1 MGIGT
6 AKSGKIEYSDQCRF
20 LEDERVYLTKL
31 YGHGEPVDN
40 NAFLVLD
47 ISKLKPA
54 ILKVEVQTD
63 AAAAASAK
71 A

>member
-6 AKSGKIEYSDQCRF
+6 AKSGKIEYSDQYHF

-31 YGHGEPVDN
+31 YGHGEPLDN

-47 ISKLKPA
+47 ITNLKPA
-54 ILKVEVQTD
+54 ILKVEVHT
-63 AAAAASAK
+63 SGE
-71 A
+71 